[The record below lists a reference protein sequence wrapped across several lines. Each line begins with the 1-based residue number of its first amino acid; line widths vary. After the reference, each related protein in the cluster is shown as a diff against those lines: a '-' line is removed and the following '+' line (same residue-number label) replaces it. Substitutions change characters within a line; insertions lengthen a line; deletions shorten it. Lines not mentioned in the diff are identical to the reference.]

1 ALDSG
6 DRGAARRIYA
16 EALARDPASLR
27 LRGGYAA
34 LLADDGDNAGAARVL
49 ATGAQDDT
57 TYASRAAYAARAEDD
72 ETLRALYLEIR
83 RDATARSAQ
92 RQYLLGQIAEM
103 VDRKAEALDWYRG
116 IGYGEDRWFEAQIRA
131 AAVLAGLDRLDE
143 ARNMLQR
150 LAEEVAGDP

>member
-1 ALDSG
+1 AMSQLAFKLGDTMLARDLADQAVQRFHGTDAYAWSARLALDSG

-83 RDATARSAQ
+83 
-92 RQYLLGQIAEM
+92 
-103 VDRKAEALDWYRG
+103 
-116 IGYGEDRWFEAQIRA
+116 
-131 AAVLAGLDRLDE
+131 
-143 ARNMLQR
+143 
-150 LAEEVAGDP
+150 